1 MAILECKDLTKY
13 YDRTLGLDHLSLQL
27 EPGRIVGLLGPNGSG
42 KTTLLKIANG
52 LLTPSSGQL
61 LIDGKAP
68 GPDTRRLVSYLPE
81 RTYLSDWM
89 TVVQLLDFFCDFY
102 PDFDR
107 EAAEHML
114 TVYALLLASAGCC
127 SLFYKLAADHP
138 YRTGAA
144 SVLMGLLMMAFW
156 IFVVATGAITAL
168 LMTYRFYKNYMT
180 DEGYLMF
187 TLPVNRH
194 QLIWAKL
201 LSALLYTAASAVAVT
216 LSILLVLLPIAD
228 WSGFWG
234 DLGELLSSITE
245 SLHFGVPGPLLLLWI
260 AVLAI
265 LTVFSGF
272 LMVYAAIALGHSF
285 SNHKI
290 LLSVVFF
297 IAFSLAM
304 QAAGLSSFAF
314 QLTVGE
320 QIIETSGSAASLLD
334 GTRFLVID
342 SIETLVAC
350 GVFYTLTWYSLQ
362 KRLNLQ

>member
-1 MAILECKDLTKY
+1 MLGKLLKQDFRATARIMLPLY
-13 YDRTLGLDHLSLQL
+13 AAVPVLGLFTNLITRLCENQNGFLIRAIGALVSFVFSLSL
-27 EPGRIVGLLGPNGSG
+27 
-42 KTTLLKIANG
+42 IAAVV
-52 LLTPSSGQL
+52 T
-61 LIDGKAP
+61 
-68 GPDTRRLVSYLPE
+68 
-81 RTYLSDWM
+81 
-89 TVVQLLDFFCDFY
+89 TVV
-102 PDFDR
+102 
-107 EAAEHML
+107 
-114 TVYALLLASAGCC
+114 
-127 SLFYKLAADHP
+127 
-138 YRTGAA
+138 
-144 SVLMGLLMMAFW
+144 LMIL
-156 IFVVATGAITAL
+156 
-168 LMTYRFYKNYMT
+168 RFYRNLMT

-194 QLIWAKL
+194 QLIWSKL

-234 DLGELLSSITE
+234 NLGELLSSITE

-304 QAAGLSSFAF
+304 QAAGLTFFSY
-314 QLTVGE
+314 QLTIGE
-320 QIIETSGSAASLLD
+320 TVIESGGSAASLLD

-350 GVFYTLTWYSLQ
+350 GVFYTLTWYNLQ

>member
-1 MAILECKDLTKY
+1 MLSKLLKY
-13 YDRTLGLDHLSLQL
+13 ELRAS
-27 EPGRIVGLLGPNGSG
+27 GRILLP
-42 KTTLLKIANG
+42 
-52 LLTPSSGQL
+52 
-61 LIDGKAP
+61 
-68 GPDTRRLVSYLPE
+68 
-81 RTYLSDWM
+81 
-89 TVVQLLDFFCDFY
+89 
-102 PDFDR
+102 
-107 EAAEHML
+107 
-114 TVYALLLASAGCC
+114 VYALLLVTAGCC

-138 YRTGAA
+138 YRPGVT
-144 SVLMGLLMMAFW
+144 STLFGLLNVVFW

-168 LMTYRFYKNYMT
+168 LMIYRFYKNYMT

-201 LSALLYTAASAVAVT
+201 LSALIYTAASAVAVT

-285 SNHKI
+285 SNHKL

-304 QAAGLSSFAF
+304 QAAGLTFFSY
-314 QLTVGE
+314 QLTIGE
-320 QIIETSGSAASLLD
+320 TVIESGGSADLLLD

-350 GVFYTLTWYSLQ
+350 GVFYTLTWYNLQ

>member
-1 MAILECKDLTKY
+1 MLSKLIRYEWKAVARVCIPMYGGLILAAMLT
-13 YDRTLGLDHLSLQL
+13 HF
-27 EPGRIVGLLGPNGSG
+27 LLGNLERFSS
-42 KTTLLKIANG
+42 TLYDIITMAMSTLCFG
-52 LLTPSSGQL
+52 LFMAAFVLTLIIQIQRFSKNL
-61 LIDGKAP
+61 LG
-68 GPDTRRLVSYLPE
+68 
-81 RTYLSDWM
+81 
-89 TVVQLLDFFCDFY
+89 
-102 PDFDR
+102 
-107 EAAEHML
+107 
-114 TVYALLLASAGCC
+114 
-127 SLFYKLAADHP
+127 
-138 YRTGAA
+138 
-144 SVLMGLLMMAFW
+144 
-156 IFVVATGAITAL
+156 
-168 LMTYRFYKNYMT
+168 

-320 QIIETSGSAASLLD
+320 QIIETSGSAAPLLD

-350 GVFYTLTWYSLQ
+350 GVFYTLTWYNLQ

>member
-1 MAILECKDLTKY
+1 MLSKLLKYEFKATGRVMLPVLIALLAVSGLLNLCGSVAEHTRSQIISLITGMLGFVYVMAILAI
-13 YDRTLGLDHLSLQL
+13 G
-27 EPGRIVGLLGPNGSG
+27 
-42 KTTLLKIANG
+42 
-52 LLTPSSGQL
+52 
-61 LIDGKAP
+61 
-68 GPDTRRLVSYLPE
+68 
-81 RTYLSDWM
+81 
-89 TVVQLLDFFCDFY
+89 
-102 PDFDR
+102 
-107 EAAEHML
+107 
-114 TVYALLLASAGCC
+114 
-127 SLFYKLAADHP
+127 
-138 YRTGAA
+138 
-144 SVLMGLLMMAFW
+144 
-156 IFVVATGAITAL
+156 VVALVAVI
-168 LMTYRFYKNYMT
+168 YRFYKNLLT

>member
-1 MAILECKDLTKY
+1 MLNKLLKY
-13 YDRTLGLDHLSLQL
+13 ELRAS
-27 EPGRIVGLLGPNGSG
+27 GRILLP
-42 KTTLLKIANG
+42 
-52 LLTPSSGQL
+52 
-61 LIDGKAP
+61 
-68 GPDTRRLVSYLPE
+68 
-81 RTYLSDWM
+81 
-89 TVVQLLDFFCDFY
+89 
-102 PDFDR
+102 
-107 EAAEHML
+107 
-114 TVYALLLASAGCC
+114 VYALLLVTAGCC

-138 YRTGAA
+138 YRPGVT
-144 SVLMGLLMMAFW
+144 STLFGLLNVVFW
-156 IFVVATGAITAL
+156 IFVVATGVVTTL
-168 LMTYRFYKNYMT
+168 LMVYRFYKNYMT

-194 QLIWAKL
+194 QLIWTKL
-201 LSALLYTAASAVAVT
+201 LSALIYTAASAVAVI

-234 DLGELLSSITE
+234 ELREFLAAAME
-245 SLHFGVPGPLLLLWI
+245 SFQFGVPGPLLLLWI
-260 AVLAI
+260 AVLAV

-304 QAAGLSSFAF
+304 QVAGLSFFSY
-314 QLTVGE
+314 QLTIGE
-320 QIIETSGSAASLLD
+320 TVIESGGSAASLLD

>member
-1 MAILECKDLTKY
+1 MLGKLLKQDFRATARIMLPLY
-13 YDRTLGLDHLSLQL
+13 AAVPVLGLFTNLITRLCENQNGFLIRAIGALVSLVFSLSL
-27 EPGRIVGLLGPNGSG
+27 
-42 KTTLLKIANG
+42 IAAVV
-52 LLTPSSGQL
+52 T
-61 LIDGKAP
+61 
-68 GPDTRRLVSYLPE
+68 
-81 RTYLSDWM
+81 
-89 TVVQLLDFFCDFY
+89 TVV
-102 PDFDR
+102 
-107 EAAEHML
+107 
-114 TVYALLLASAGCC
+114 
-127 SLFYKLAADHP
+127 
-138 YRTGAA
+138 
-144 SVLMGLLMMAFW
+144 LMIL
-156 IFVVATGAITAL
+156 
-168 LMTYRFYKNYMT
+168 RFYRNLMT

-194 QLIWAKL
+194 QLIWSKL
-201 LSALLYTAASAVAVT
+201 LSALIYTAASAVAVT

-234 DLGELLSSITE
+234 NLGELLSSITE

-304 QAAGLSSFAF
+304 QAAGLTFFSY
-314 QLTVGE
+314 QLTIGE
-320 QIIETSGSAASLLD
+320 TVIESGGSAASLLD

-350 GVFYTLTWYSLQ
+350 GVFYTLTWYNLQ

>member
-1 MAILECKDLTKY
+1 MLSKLLKY
-13 YDRTLGLDHLSLQL
+13 ELRAS
-27 EPGRIVGLLGPNGSG
+27 GRILLP
-42 KTTLLKIANG
+42 
-52 LLTPSSGQL
+52 
-61 LIDGKAP
+61 
-68 GPDTRRLVSYLPE
+68 
-81 RTYLSDWM
+81 
-89 TVVQLLDFFCDFY
+89 
-102 PDFDR
+102 
-107 EAAEHML
+107 
-114 TVYALLLASAGCC
+114 VYALLLASAGCC

-144 SVLMGLLMMAFW
+144 SVLMGLLNVAFW

-168 LMTYRFYKNYMT
+168 LMIYRFYKTYMT

-194 QLIWAKL
+194 QLIWSKL

-234 DLGELLSSITE
+234 NLGELLSSITE

-304 QAAGLSSFAF
+304 QAAGLTFFSY
-314 QLTVGE
+314 QLTIGE
-320 QIIETSGSAASLLD
+320 TVIESGGSAASTQKGLPWAGRSFAKAVPFNRPSPPYLISSVEKSSVYFPRRSTPRSSSSSD
-334 GTRFLVID
+334 VPKLARVKNSFPAGSFLEKASRSGWSGNRMGEKAPPSSFPHI
-342 SIETLVAC
+342 A
-350 GVFYTLTWYSLQ
+350 GVL
-362 KRLNLQ
+362 R

>member
-1 MAILECKDLTKY
+1 MLSKLLKY
-13 YDRTLGLDHLSLQL
+13 ELRAS
-27 EPGRIVGLLGPNGSG
+27 GRILLP
-42 KTTLLKIANG
+42 
-52 LLTPSSGQL
+52 
-61 LIDGKAP
+61 
-68 GPDTRRLVSYLPE
+68 
-81 RTYLSDWM
+81 
-89 TVVQLLDFFCDFY
+89 
-102 PDFDR
+102 
-107 EAAEHML
+107 
-114 TVYALLLASAGCC
+114 VYALLLASAGCC

-144 SVLMGLLMMAFW
+144 SVLMGLLNVAFW

-168 LMTYRFYKNYMT
+168 LMIYRFYKNYMT

-201 LSALLYTAASAVAVT
+201 LSALIYTAASAVAVT

-234 DLGELLSSITE
+234 DLGEFLSSITE

-304 QAAGLSSFAF
+304 QAAGLTFFSY
-314 QLTVGE
+314 QLTIGE
-320 QIIETSGSAASLLD
+320 TVIESGGSADLLLD

-350 GVFYTLTWYSLQ
+350 GVFYTLTWYNLQ

>member
-1 MAILECKDLTKY
+1 M
-13 YDRTLGLDHLSLQL
+13 
-27 EPGRIVGLLGPNGSG
+27 
-42 KTTLLKIANG
+42 
-52 LLTPSSGQL
+52 
-61 LIDGKAP
+61 
-68 GPDTRRLVSYLPE
+68 
-81 RTYLSDWM
+81 
-89 TVVQLLDFFCDFY
+89 
-102 PDFDR
+102 
-107 EAAEHML
+107 
-114 TVYALLLASAGCC
+114 
-127 SLFYKLAADHP
+127 
-138 YRTGAA
+138 
-144 SVLMGLLMMAFW
+144 
-156 IFVVATGAITAL
+156 
-168 LMTYRFYKNYMT
+168 
-180 DEGYLMF
+180 
-187 TLPVNRH
+187 
-194 QLIWAKL
+194 
-201 LSALLYTAASAVAVT
+201 AVT

-304 QAAGLSSFAF
+304 QAAGLTFFSY
-314 QLTVGE
+314 QLTIGE
-320 QIIETSGSAASLLD
+320 TVIESGGSADLLLD

-350 GVFYTLTWYSLQ
+350 GVFYTLTWYNLQ

>member
-1 MAILECKDLTKY
+1 MLSKLLKY
-13 YDRTLGLDHLSLQL
+13 ELRAS
-27 EPGRIVGLLGPNGSG
+27 GRILLP
-42 KTTLLKIANG
+42 
-52 LLTPSSGQL
+52 
-61 LIDGKAP
+61 
-68 GPDTRRLVSYLPE
+68 
-81 RTYLSDWM
+81 
-89 TVVQLLDFFCDFY
+89 
-102 PDFDR
+102 
-107 EAAEHML
+107 
-114 TVYALLLASAGCC
+114 VYALLLASAGCC

-168 LMTYRFYKNYMT
+168 LMIYRFYKNYMT

-320 QIIETSGSAASLLD
+320 
-334 GTRFLVID
+334 
-342 SIETLVAC
+342 
-350 GVFYTLTWYSLQ
+350 
-362 KRLNLQ
+362 

>member
-1 MAILECKDLTKY
+1 MLGKLLKQDFRATARIILPVY
-13 YDRTLGLDHLSLQL
+13 AAVPVLGLFTNLITRLCENQNGFLIRAIGALVSFVFSLSL
-27 EPGRIVGLLGPNGSG
+27 
-42 KTTLLKIANG
+42 IAAVV
-52 LLTPSSGQL
+52 T
-61 LIDGKAP
+61 
-68 GPDTRRLVSYLPE
+68 
-81 RTYLSDWM
+81 
-89 TVVQLLDFFCDFY
+89 TVV
-102 PDFDR
+102 
-107 EAAEHML
+107 
-114 TVYALLLASAGCC
+114 
-127 SLFYKLAADHP
+127 
-138 YRTGAA
+138 
-144 SVLMGLLMMAFW
+144 LMIL
-156 IFVVATGAITAL
+156 
-168 LMTYRFYKNYMT
+168 RFYRNLMT

-194 QLIWAKL
+194 QLIWSKL
-201 LSALLYTAASAVAVT
+201 LSALIYTAASAMAVT

-234 DLGELLSSITE
+234 NLGELLSSITE

-304 QAAGLSSFAF
+304 QAAGLTFFSY
-314 QLTVGE
+314 QLTIGE
-320 QIIETSGSAASLLD
+320 TVIESGGSAASLLD

-342 SIETLVAC
+342 SIEPLVAC
-350 GVFYTLTWYSLQ
+350 GVFYTLTWYNLQ

>member
-1 MAILECKDLTKY
+1 MLSKLLKY
-13 YDRTLGLDHLSLQL
+13 ELRAS
-27 EPGRIVGLLGPNGSG
+27 GRILLP
-42 KTTLLKIANG
+42 
-52 LLTPSSGQL
+52 
-61 LIDGKAP
+61 
-68 GPDTRRLVSYLPE
+68 
-81 RTYLSDWM
+81 
-89 TVVQLLDFFCDFY
+89 
-102 PDFDR
+102 
-107 EAAEHML
+107 
-114 TVYALLLASAGCC
+114 VYALLLASAGCC

-144 SVLMGLLMMAFW
+144 SVLMGLLNVAFW
-156 IFVVATGAITAL
+156 IFVVSTGAITAL
-168 LMTYRFYKNYMT
+168 LMIYRFYKNYMT

-201 LSALLYTAASAVAVT
+201 LSALIYTAASAVAVT

-234 DLGELLSSITE
+234 NLGELLSSITE

-285 SNHKI
+285 SNHKL

-304 QAAGLSSFAF
+304 QAAGLTFFSY
-314 QLTVGE
+314 QLTIGE
-320 QIIETSGSAASLLD
+320 TVIESGGSAASLLD

-350 GVFYTLTWYSLQ
+350 GVFYTLTWYNLQ

>member
-1 MAILECKDLTKY
+1 MLGKLLKQDFRATARIILPVY
-13 YDRTLGLDHLSLQL
+13 AAVPVLGLFTGL
-27 EPGRIVGLLGPNGSG
+27 IVRLCESQSNIWISILGS
-42 KTTLLKIANG
+42 
-52 LLTPSSGQL
+52 
-61 LIDGKAP
+61 
-68 GPDTRRLVSYLPE
+68 LVSFVFSLALIAAVV
-81 RTYLSDWM
+81 T
-89 TVVQLLDFFCDFY
+89 TVV
-102 PDFDR
+102 
-107 EAAEHML
+107 
-114 TVYALLLASAGCC
+114 
-127 SLFYKLAADHP
+127 
-138 YRTGAA
+138 
-144 SVLMGLLMMAFW
+144 LMIL
-156 IFVVATGAITAL
+156 
-168 LMTYRFYKNYMT
+168 RFYRNLMT

-194 QLIWAKL
+194 QLIWSKL

-234 DLGELLSSITE
+234 NLGELLSSITE

-304 QAAGLSSFAF
+304 QAAGLTFFSY
-314 QLTVGE
+314 QLTIGE
-320 QIIETSGSAASLLD
+320 TVIESGGSAASLLD

-350 GVFYTLTWYSLQ
+350 GVFYTLTWYNLQ

>member
-1 MAILECKDLTKY
+1 MLSKLLKY
-13 YDRTLGLDHLSLQL
+13 ELRAS
-27 EPGRIVGLLGPNGSG
+27 GRILLP
-42 KTTLLKIANG
+42 
-52 LLTPSSGQL
+52 
-61 LIDGKAP
+61 
-68 GPDTRRLVSYLPE
+68 
-81 RTYLSDWM
+81 
-89 TVVQLLDFFCDFY
+89 
-102 PDFDR
+102 
-107 EAAEHML
+107 
-114 TVYALLLASAGCC
+114 VYALLLASAGCC

-144 SVLMGLLMMAFW
+144 SVLMGLLNVAFW

-168 LMTYRFYKNYMT
+168 LMIYRFYKNYMT

-194 QLIWAKL
+194 QLIWSKL
-201 LSALLYTAASAVAVT
+201 LSALIYTAASAMAVT

-234 DLGELLSSITE
+234 NLGELLSSITE

-304 QAAGLSSFAF
+304 QAAGLTFFSY
-314 QLTVGE
+314 QLTIGE
-320 QIIETSGSAASLLD
+320 TVIESGGSAASSRRRS
-334 GTRFLVID
+334 GSVCASRK
-342 SIETLVAC
+342 SAK
-350 GVFYTLTWYSLQ
+350 
-362 KRLNLQ
+362 KRGGGDAPGPEGRGRSPAALRHENR

>member
-1 MAILECKDLTKY
+1 
-13 YDRTLGLDHLSLQL
+13 
-27 EPGRIVGLLGPNGSG
+27 
-42 KTTLLKIANG
+42 
-52 LLTPSSGQL
+52 
-61 LIDGKAP
+61 
-68 GPDTRRLVSYLPE
+68 
-81 RTYLSDWM
+81 
-89 TVVQLLDFFCDFY
+89 
-102 PDFDR
+102 
-107 EAAEHML
+107 ML
-114 TVYALLLASAGCC
+114 
-127 SLFYKLAADHP
+127 
-138 YRTGAA
+138 
-144 SVLMGLLMMAFW
+144 
-156 IFVVATGAITAL
+156 
-168 LMTYRFYKNYMT
+168 
-180 DEGYLMF
+180 
-187 TLPVNRH
+187 
-194 QLIWAKL
+194 
-201 LSALLYTAASAVAVT
+201 AV
-216 LSILLVLLPIAD
+216 
-228 WSGFWG
+228 
-234 DLGELLSSITE
+234 
-245 SLHFGVPGPLLLLWI
+245 
-260 AVLAI
+260 

>member
-1 MAILECKDLTKY
+1 MLGKLMKY
-13 YDRTLGLDHLSLQL
+13 ELRATSRTML
-27 EPGRIVGLLGPNGSG
+27 PLLLL
-42 KTTLLKIANG
+42 TLLLSVFTRMTSAVVQ
-52 LLTPSSGQL
+52 SGHSKFITVINTL
-61 LIDGKAP
+61 LILA
-68 GPDTRRLVSYLPE
+68 
-81 RTYLSDWM
+81 
-89 TVVQLLDFFCDFY
+89 FF
-102 PDFDR
+102 
-107 EAAEHML
+107 L
-114 TVYALLLASAGCC
+114 ALIGTAVFSV
-127 SLFYKLAADHP
+127 
-138 YRTGAA
+138 
-144 SVLMGLLMMAFW
+144 VLM
-156 IFVVATGAITAL
+156 VV
-168 LMTYRFYKNYMT
+168 RFRNNLMT

-201 LSALLYTAASAVAVT
+201 LSALIYTAASAVAVT

-304 QAAGLSSFAF
+304 QAAGLTFFSTQHADSIAIED
-314 QLTVGE
+314 LRKAIVETV
-320 QIIETSGSAASLLD
+320 IESGGSADLLLD

-342 SIETLVAC
+342 SIETLVTC
-350 GVFYTLTWYSLQ
+350 GVFYTLTWYNLQ

>member
-1 MAILECKDLTKY
+1 MFRKPLF
-13 YDRTLGLDHLSLQL
+13 LQL
-27 EPGRIVGLLGPNGSG
+27 EICRFDLAPHKLKAEVVGR
-42 KTTLLKIANG
+42 
-52 LLTPSSGQL
+52 
-61 LIDGKAP
+61 
-68 GPDTRRLVSYLPE
+68 
-81 RTYLSDWM
+81 
-89 TVVQLLDFFCDFY
+89 
-102 PDFDR
+102 
-107 EAAEHML
+107 
-114 TVYALLLASAGCC
+114 
-127 SLFYKLAADHP
+127 

-168 LMTYRFYKNYMT
+168 LMIYRFYKNYMT

-290 LLSVVFF
+290 LLSVVFYIGF
-297 IAFSLAM
+297 GIAVQTILSVVT
-304 QAAGLSSFAF
+304 AAGIRIDVDPDFWADPPAAALLSYVIWGTAAWSVLECAAYYI
-314 QLTVGE
+314 LT
-320 QIIETSGSAASLLD
+320 LL
-334 GTRFLVID
+334 
-342 SIETLVAC
+342 TLK
-350 GVFYTLTWYSLQ
+350 

>member
-1 MAILECKDLTKY
+1 MLSKLLKY
-13 YDRTLGLDHLSLQL
+13 ELRAS
-27 EPGRIVGLLGPNGSG
+27 GRILLP
-42 KTTLLKIANG
+42 
-52 LLTPSSGQL
+52 
-61 LIDGKAP
+61 
-68 GPDTRRLVSYLPE
+68 
-81 RTYLSDWM
+81 
-89 TVVQLLDFFCDFY
+89 
-102 PDFDR
+102 
-107 EAAEHML
+107 
-114 TVYALLLASAGCC
+114 VYALLLASAGCC

-144 SVLMGLLMMAFW
+144 SVLMGLLKVAFW
-156 IFVVATGAITAL
+156 IFVVATGAITARL
-168 LMTYRFYKNYMT
+168 
-180 DEGYLMF
+180 F

-194 QLIWAKL
+194 QLIWSKL

-234 DLGELLSSITE
+234 NLGELLSSITE

-304 QAAGLSSFAF
+304 QAAGLTFFSY
-314 QLTVGE
+314 QLTIGE
-320 QIIETSGSAASLLD
+320 TVIESGGSAASLLD

-350 GVFYTLTWYSLQ
+350 GVFYTLTWYNLQ

>member
-1 MAILECKDLTKY
+1 MLSKLLKY
-13 YDRTLGLDHLSLQL
+13 ELRAS
-27 EPGRIVGLLGPNGSG
+27 GRILLP
-42 KTTLLKIANG
+42 
-52 LLTPSSGQL
+52 
-61 LIDGKAP
+61 
-68 GPDTRRLVSYLPE
+68 
-81 RTYLSDWM
+81 
-89 TVVQLLDFFCDFY
+89 
-102 PDFDR
+102 
-107 EAAEHML
+107 
-114 TVYALLLASAGCC
+114 VYALLLASAGCC

-144 SVLMGLLMMAFW
+144 SVLMGLLNMAFC

-168 LMTYRFYKNYMT
+168 LMIYRFYKNYMT

-265 LTVFSGF
+265 LTVFSD
-272 LMVYAAIALGHSF
+272 
-285 SNHKI
+285 HKI

-320 QIIETSGSAASLLD
+320 QIIETSGSAAFLLD

-350 GVFYTLTWYSLQ
+350 GVFYTLTWYNLQ

>member
-1 MAILECKDLTKY
+1 MLTKLLKYEFKATGRAFLPLYGALLALALVNNLLLRLDGARFMQTHELSRISAAVGVMAYVLLIMAIFVLT
-13 YDRTLGLDHLSLQL
+13 
-27 EPGRIVGLLGPNGSG
+27 
-42 KTTLLKIANG
+42 
-52 LLTPSSGQL
+52 
-61 LIDGKAP
+61 
-68 GPDTRRLVSYLPE
+68 LVV
-81 RTYLSDWM
+81 M
-89 TVVQLLDFFCDFY
+89 IQ
-102 PDFDR
+102 
-107 EAAEHML
+107 
-114 TVYALLLASAGCC
+114 
-127 SLFYKLAADHP
+127 
-138 YRTGAA
+138 
-144 SVLMGLLMMAFW
+144 
-156 IFVVATGAITAL
+156 
-168 LMTYRFYKNYMT
+168 RFYKNQLSE
-180 DEGYLMF
+180 EGYLMF

-320 QIIETSGSAASLLD
+320 QIIETSGSAAPRLD
-334 GTRFLVID
+334 GTRCLV
-342 SIETLVAC
+342 
-350 GVFYTLTWYSLQ
+350 
-362 KRLNLQ
+362 KR

>member
-1 MAILECKDLTKY
+1 MLSKLLKY
-13 YDRTLGLDHLSLQL
+13 ELRAS
-27 EPGRIVGLLGPNGSG
+27 GRILLP
-42 KTTLLKIANG
+42 
-52 LLTPSSGQL
+52 
-61 LIDGKAP
+61 
-68 GPDTRRLVSYLPE
+68 
-81 RTYLSDWM
+81 
-89 TVVQLLDFFCDFY
+89 
-102 PDFDR
+102 
-107 EAAEHML
+107 
-114 TVYALLLASAGCC
+114 VYALLLASAGCC

-138 YRTGAA
+138 YRPGVT
-144 SVLMGLLMMAFW
+144 STLFGLLNVVFW

-168 LMTYRFYKNYMT
+168 LMIYRFYKNYMT

-201 LSALLYTAASAVAVT
+201 LSALIYTAASAVAVT
-216 LSILLVLLPIAD
+216 LPIAD

-234 DLGELLSSITE
+234 NLGELLTSITE

-285 SNHKI
+285 SNHKL

-297 IAFSLAM
+297 ISFSLAM
-304 QAAGLSSFAF
+304 QAAGLTFFSY
-314 QLTVGE
+314 QLTIGE
-320 QIIETSGSAASLLD
+320 TVIESGGSAASLLD

-350 GVFYTLTWYSLQ
+350 GVFYTLTWYNLQ

>member
-1 MAILECKDLTKY
+1 MLSKLLKY
-13 YDRTLGLDHLSLQL
+13 ELRAS
-27 EPGRIVGLLGPNGSG
+27 GRILLP
-42 KTTLLKIANG
+42 
-52 LLTPSSGQL
+52 
-61 LIDGKAP
+61 
-68 GPDTRRLVSYLPE
+68 
-81 RTYLSDWM
+81 
-89 TVVQLLDFFCDFY
+89 
-102 PDFDR
+102 
-107 EAAEHML
+107 
-114 TVYALLLASAGCC
+114 VYALLLASAGCC

-138 YRTGAA
+138 YRTDAA
-144 SVLMGLLMMAFW
+144 SVLMGLLNVAFW

-168 LMTYRFYKNYMT
+168 LVEAAANDGTRSFFADWTIRHPDIDRFYKNYMT

-194 QLIWAKL
+194 QLIWSKL

-234 DLGELLSSITE
+234 NLGELLSSITE

-304 QAAGLSSFAF
+304 QAAGLTFFSY
-314 QLTVGE
+314 QLTIGE
-320 QIIETSGSAASLLD
+320 TVIESGGSADLLLD

-350 GVFYTLTWYSLQ
+350 GVFYTLTWYNLQ